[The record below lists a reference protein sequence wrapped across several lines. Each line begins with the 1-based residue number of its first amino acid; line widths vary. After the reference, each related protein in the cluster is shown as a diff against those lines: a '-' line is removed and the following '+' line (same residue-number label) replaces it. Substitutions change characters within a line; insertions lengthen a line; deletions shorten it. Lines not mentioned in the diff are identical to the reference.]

1 MTPRARFDAFRAQV
15 DAGEPIDLRALVDEP
30 DPWLRRACL
39 VYVVR
44 QDRELLDDAQLVE
57 LSRELGG
64 KLATFIDGIL
74 ILRRARRG
82 DVAAH
87 EVEQFGQRWLRKR
100 LGAP

>member
-1 MTPRARFDAFRAQV
+1 VTSRERFDAFRAQV

-39 VYVVR
+39 VYVVG
-44 QDRELLDDAQLVE
+44 QDRELVSNAQLVE
-57 LSRELGG
+57 LAEQLGG
-64 KLATFIDGIL
+64 KLAAFIRGIL

-87 EVEQFGQRWLRKR
+87 EVEHFGHAWLRKR
-100 LGAP
+100 LER